1 MNFQLFKLFP
11 ETIAVYELTYD
22 QKEENFVKK
31 FKFRETDDSLNNE
44 KANSALITN
53 DLYVLN
59 KNKLLKNKLLNCVNH
74 FIKKELGFTFDV
86 NITTSWLTKTL
97 PKGFSQEHTHS
108 LSLYSGVYYPC
119 KTEHLYHIQF
129 LKNEND
135 FFELSNYVKHF
146 NHINNNLKFSVKQG
160 TLLLFNS
167 RLKHKVPKNETEEIR
182 YSLAFNTMPIGH
194 LGDKLGDSQYDFK

>member
-11 ETIAVYELTYD
+11 ETIAAYELTYD
-22 QKEENFVKK
+22 QKEEDFVKK
-31 FKFRETDDSLNNE
+31 FEFRDSHDSSNND
-44 KANSALITN
+44 KASNSFMTT
-53 DLYVLN
+53 DLYILN
-59 KNKLLKNKLLNCVNH
+59 KNNLLKNKLLNCVNH
-74 FIKKELGFTFDV
+74 FIKEELGFTFDV

-97 PKGFSQEHTHS
+97 PKGFSQEHTHA

-135 FFELSNYVKHF
+135 FFQLSDYVKHF
-146 NHINNNLKFSVKQG
+146 NHIHNILKFSVKQG

-194 LGDKLGDSQYDFK
+194 LGLKLGDSQYDFK